1 MAAPSFR
8 RWCCRSSSPS
18 SPPQLDAHAA
28 ARRLTVVRPPRIAGT
43 ARRRR
48 PASATPLLDKIGR
61 DLTALA
67 RQGMLTPIFG
77 REQETQWVIETLLR
91 TEKRNPVLLG
101 PAGVG
106 KTAIVEG
113 LAQRI
118 VAGSVPQLLKDV
130 RLVEVPLG
138 GLVAGTQYRGQLEDR
153 VLQLVNEASRARH
166 RAVLRRDPP
175 SRGTGQSEGG
185 IGAAELL
192 KPALARGDIAVI
204 GATTADAWRDT
215 IAKDDALARRFST
228 LRSRSSTRPPRGRS
242 FARSPTGSR
251 RRAACT

>member
-1 MAAPSFR
+1 IPPLVLPSTL
-8 RWCCRSSSPS
+8 SGDTGSAT
-18 SPPQLDAHAA
+18 PPAA
-28 ARRLTVVRPPRIAGT
+28 AN
-43 ARRRR
+43 
-48 PASATPLLDKIGR
+48 PAASTTPLLDKIGR

-77 REQETQWVIETLLR
+77 REQETQWIIETLLR

-118 VAGSVPQLLKDV
+118 VAGSVPELLKTV

-153 VLQLVNEASRARH
+153 VLQLVNEASRPDI
-166 RAVLRRDPP
+166 VLFFD
-175 SRGTGQSEGG
+175 E
-185 IGAAELL
+185 IH
-192 KPALARGDIAVI
+192 
-204 GATTADAWRDT
+204 
-215 IAKDDALARRFST
+215 
-228 LRSRSSTRPPRGRS
+228 
-242 FARSPTGSR
+242 
-251 RRAACT
+251 

>member
-1 MAAPSFR
+1 MAESASTTPQFEPQ
-8 RWCCRSSSPS
+8 PS
-18 SPPQLDAHAA
+18 SGIIPPLVLPSSLSGDSGSVPS
-28 ARRLTVVRPPRIAGT
+28 TPPNP
-43 ARRRR
+43 
-48 PASATPLLDKIGR
+48 PASSTPLLDKIGR

-118 VAGSVPQLLKDV
+118 VAGSVPPLLKNV

-153 VLQLVNEASRARH
+153 VLQLVSEASRPDI
-166 RAVLRRDPP
+166 VLFFDEIHLLE
-175 SRGTGQSEGG
+175 GTGQSEGG

-228 LRSRSSTRPPRGRS
+228 LAVSRTGRGRQQADPSFRRGWAGEGAWRSRDR
-242 FARSPTGSR
+242 
-251 RRAACT
+251 